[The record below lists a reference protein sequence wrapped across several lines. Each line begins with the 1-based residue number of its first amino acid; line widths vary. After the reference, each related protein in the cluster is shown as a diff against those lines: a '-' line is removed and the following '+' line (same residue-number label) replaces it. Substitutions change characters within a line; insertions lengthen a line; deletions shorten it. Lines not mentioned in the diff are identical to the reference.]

1 MNKQT
6 NNEKIIQ
13 SNHINKINQKEENE
27 KIGEKIEYFE
37 KMYLPGDYF
46 ELHSLNKNGINLI
59 IFTTEYD
66 SDIIYLNN
74 KKYNQFFLS
83 SINKTEKLRK
93 KFILDTIDSMREM
106 PKLRFDLF
114 YSCVNVEVKI
124 FTYFLNVLKY

>member
-1 MNKQT
+1 LNKQT